1 MKILVINAGSSSLKY
16 QLIETTSDE
25 VLAKGV
31 AEKIGESDA
40 TFSHFSRDL
49 QKIEKKFLPNHAEAL
64 TQVFDALRDSGFDLK
79 EIAAVGHRVVHG
91 GDIYKAPTLIDQ
103 SVLVGIESL
112 TALAPLHNPA
122 NLSGI
127 KAAQSLLP
135 GIPQVAV
142 FDTAFHSTIPPA
154 AYTYAISHEV
164 AEKYGVR
171 RYGFHG
177 TSHQYVMRKTAEFL
191 NQFIEETN
199 IIICHIGNGGSIS
212 AIKNGKSVDTSMGL
226 TPLEGL
232 MMGTRSGDIDAG
244 VIFHLARVANY
255 SMDDLDN
262 LLNRDSGLL
271 GLTGK
276 SDMRDVW
283 KLVKAGDLEAKLAVE
298 VYNYRIQKYVA
309 SYFGVVP
316 NVQAVVFTA
325 GVGENDPGVRAGSME
340 PLSHLGIEIDSVKNM
355 AASRLDRDISV
366 EGSTVKVLVIGTN
379 EELEIAHQSASI
391 VQKI

>member
-16 QLIETTSDE
+16 QLIESANDE

-31 AEKIGESDA
+31 AEKIGESNA
-40 TFSHFSRDL
+40 TFSHFSGDV
-49 QKIEKKFLPNHAEAL
+49 QQIENKFLPNHAEAL
-64 TQVFDALRDSGFDLK
+64 TQVFDALKDSGFDLLQ
-79 EIAAVGHRVVHG
+79 ISAVGHRVVHG

-103 SVLVGIESL
+103 SVLAGIESL

-142 FDTAFHSTIPPA
+142 FDTAFHLTIPPA
-154 AYTYAISHEV
+154 AYTYAISREV

-191 NQFIEETN
+191 NQSIDETN

-276 SDMRDVW
+276 SDMRDVL
-283 KLVKAGDLEAKLAVE
+283 KLVFAGDLEAKLAVE

-340 PLSHLGIEIDSVKNM
+340 PLSHLGIEIDSAKNT
-355 AASRLDRDISV
+355 AASRVDRDISV
-366 EGSTVKVLVIGTN
+366 EGSAVKVLVIGTN

-391 VQKI
+391 VEKI

>member
-16 QLIETTSDE
+16 QLIETANDE

-40 TFSHFSRDL
+40 SFSHFYGGLHEIAKRN
-49 QKIEKKFLPNHAEAL
+49 LPNHAEAL
-64 TQVFDALRDSGFDLK
+64 TQVFNVLRNSGFDLQ
-79 EIAAVGHRVVHG
+79 EISAVGHRVVHG
-91 GDIYKAPTLIDQ
+91 GDIYKTATLINED
-103 SVLVGIESL
+103 VLVGIESL
-112 TALAPLHNPA
+112 SALAPLHNPA

-127 KAAQSLLP
+127 KASQKLLP

-177 TSHQYVMRKTAEFL
+177 TSHQYVTRKTAEFL
-191 NQFIEETN
+191 NQSIDETN
-199 IIICHIGNGGSIS
+199 IIICHIGNGGSIA

-244 VIFHLARVANY
+244 VLFHLARVADY

-262 LLNRDSGLL
+262 LLNRESGLL

-276 SDMRDVW
+276 SDMRDVL
-283 KLVKAGDLEAKLAVE
+283 KLVAVGDGAAKLAVE

-325 GVGENDPGVRAGSME
+325 GVGENDSGVRAGSME
-340 PLSHLGIEIDSVKNM
+340 PLGHLGIKIDAVKNVD
-355 AASRLDRDISV
+355 ASRANRDISV
-366 EGSTVKVLVIGTN
+366 DGSAVKVLVIGTN
-379 EELEIAHQSASI
+379 EELEIAHQSASF
-391 VQKI
+391 VGKI

>member
-16 QLIETTSDE
+16 QLIETVNDE

-31 AEKIGESDA
+31 AEKIGGSDA
-40 TFSHFSRDL
+40 TFSHFYGDF
-49 QKIEKKFLPNHAEAL
+49 QKIENQILPNHAEAL
-64 TQVFDALRDSGFDLK
+64 TQVFDALKDSGFDLLQ
-79 EIAAVGHRVVHG
+79 ISAVGHRVVHG

-103 SVLVGIESL
+103 SVLAGIESL
-112 TALAPLHNPA
+112 TALAPLHNLA

-154 AYTYAISHEV
+154 AYTYAISHAV

-191 NQFIEETN
+191 NQSTDETN

-255 SMDDLDN
+255 SMDDLDD
-262 LLNRDSGLL
+262 LLNRESGLL

-283 KLVKAGDLEAKLAVE
+283 KLVEAGDLDAKLAVE

-325 GVGENDPGVRAGSME
+325 GVGENDPGVRKGVVQ
-340 PLSHLGIEIDSVKNM
+340 PLAHLGILIDESLNLSPSKENREISPAGAK
-355 AASRLDRDISV
+355 
-366 EGSTVKVLVIGTN
+366 VKVLVIGTN